1 MNQTIILKILELFDF
16 FHQKKIN
23 NFLKK
28 KGYTKFKVFFDVGA
42 HKGETINKFLSSF
55 NIDEIYSFEASPVN
69 FLDLK
74 KNYNNYKSKFNKTN
88 IIIENVAI
96 GNEESIVKIKQ
107 LSESS
112 SSTISEINI
121 NSAYFKTKKKY
132 LPSLR
137 VENFFKEFEIKQ
149 IKLENYIAKNNLK
162 NIDFLKI
169 DTEGYEYEVLL
180 GLKKCINNVSL
191 ILFEH
196 HYDNMLKKNYK
207 FSDINSFLL
216 NNNFKQI
223 YKIKM
228 PFRKTFEYIYLNEKQ

>member
-1 MNQTIILKILELFDF
+1 MNQKITLKILDLFDF

-23 NFLKK
+23 KFLKE
-28 KGYTKFKVFFDVGA
+28 KGYIKFKVFFDIGA

-55 NIDEIYSFEASPVN
+55 NVDEIYSFEASPVN

-74 KNYNNYKSKFNKTN
+74 KNYNKYKSKFNKTN
-88 IIIENVAI
+88 IIIENLAI
-96 GNEESIVKIKQ
+96 GNAENIVKIKQ
-107 LSESS
+107 LNESS
-112 SSTISEINI
+112 SSTINEIDI
-121 NSAYFKTKKKY
+121 HSTYFKVKKKY
-132 LPSLR
+132 FPLLKK
-137 VENFFKEFEIKQ
+137 ENFFKEFEIKQ
-149 IKLENYIAKNNLK
+149 IKLENYIEKNNLK

-180 GLKKCINNVSL
+180 GLKKYINNVSL

-207 FSDINSFLL
+207 FSDINSFLI

-223 YKIKM
+223 YEIKM
-228 PFRKTFEYIYLNEKQ
+228 PLRKTFEYIYLNKK